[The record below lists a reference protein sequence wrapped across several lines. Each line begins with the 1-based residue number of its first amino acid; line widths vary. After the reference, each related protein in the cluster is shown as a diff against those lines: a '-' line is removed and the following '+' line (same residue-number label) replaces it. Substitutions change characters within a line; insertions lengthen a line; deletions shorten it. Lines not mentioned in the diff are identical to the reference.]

1 MEIAVWRFENT
12 ILGMSVSGNATIRNE
27 AGIHC
32 RPSTHIIKN
41 VEGYKGEMCVRA
53 ESGESDLRSMLSLM
67 MLGLTQGT
75 PVEVEV
81 DGPEE
86 EAQLATIIGML
97 EHEYDFP
104 Q

>member
-1 MEIAVWRFENT
+1 
-12 ILGMSVSGNATIRNE
+12 MSVSGTATIQNE

-32 RPSTHIIKN
+32 RPSTHIIKS
-41 VEGYKGEMCVRA
+41 VESYAGSIRVRA

-75 PVEVEV
+75 RVQVEVE
-81 DGPEE
+81 GPDEE
-86 EAQLATIIGML
+86 KQLADVIGML
-97 EHEYDFP
+97 ETEYDFP

>member
-1 MEIAVWRFENT
+1 MPAT
-12 ILGMSVSGNATIRNE
+12 GHATIRNE

-41 VEGYKGEMCVRA
+41 VEGYEGVMSVRA

-81 DGPEE
+81 AGPDEQE
-86 EAQLATIIGML
+86 QLAKIIGML
-97 EHEYDFP
+97 EFEYDFP